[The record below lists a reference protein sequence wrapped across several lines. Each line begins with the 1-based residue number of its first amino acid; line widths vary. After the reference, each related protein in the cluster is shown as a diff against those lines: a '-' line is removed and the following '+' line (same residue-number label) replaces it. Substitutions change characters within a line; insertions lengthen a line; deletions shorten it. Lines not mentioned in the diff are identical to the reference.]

1 MKLNFIKFV
10 ALIVVCLFCIGVFLT
25 RNTNTQIIENK
36 QITPKDLFLNNC
48 ARCHGADGKSQ
59 TVLGKEIKATDLT
72 GKKTRKLNDA
82 KIVKAITNGKGKMSA
97 FGKKLKADEIK
108 SLAEFIKTL

>member
-10 ALIVVCLFCIGVFLT
+10 ASIVVFLFSIGVFLT
-25 RNTNTQIIENK
+25 RHTHTQIVENK
-36 QITPKDLFLNNC
+36 QAIPKDLFLNNC

-59 TVLGKEIKATDLT
+59 TVLGKELKATDLT
-72 GKKTRKLNDA
+72 GKKVRKLNDS
-82 KIVKAITNGKGKMSA
+82 KILKAITNGKGKMSA